1 MYHSIITKPE
11 IVAEHNRVKNTV
23 SFFLFSDRKS
33 QHKNGS
39 QSADKKNLKERL
51 TAYLVHCLIYK

>member
-11 IVAEHNRVKNTV
+11 IVAEHNLGSKI

-39 QSADKKNLKERL
+39 QSADKKNLQERL